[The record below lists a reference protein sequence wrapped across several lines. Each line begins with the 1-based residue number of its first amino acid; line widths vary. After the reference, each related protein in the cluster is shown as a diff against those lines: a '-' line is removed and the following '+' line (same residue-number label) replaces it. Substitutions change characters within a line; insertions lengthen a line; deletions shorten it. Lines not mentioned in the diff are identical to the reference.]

1 MKHDSVIFDMDGTL
15 IDTLGDLHSAVNAV
29 LTAYSFPTRTLE
41 EVRTFVGNGVKVL
54 VDRSLPEGTDKCT
67 AEAVLR
73 DFKTYYSL
81 HSTDTTS
88 VYPGITELLEKLR
101 DEGVPCA
108 IVSNKIDP
116 AVKKLADMF
125 FPGLV
130 KAAIGEKA
138 GIARKPAPDS
148 VFEAIRITGAKNPVY
163 VGDSEVDVETA
174 KNAGIDGIFV
184 TWGFRSRDS
193 LRTAGAEVIADTA
206 EELYEKL

>member
-1 MKHDSVIFDMDGTL
+1 M
-15 IDTLGDLHSAVNAV
+15 
-29 LTAYSFPTRTLE
+29 
-41 EVRTFVGNGVKVL
+41 
-54 VDRSLPEGTDKCT
+54 
-67 AEAVLR
+67 
-73 DFKTYYSL
+73 
-81 HSTDTTS
+81 
-88 VYPGITELLEKLR
+88 R